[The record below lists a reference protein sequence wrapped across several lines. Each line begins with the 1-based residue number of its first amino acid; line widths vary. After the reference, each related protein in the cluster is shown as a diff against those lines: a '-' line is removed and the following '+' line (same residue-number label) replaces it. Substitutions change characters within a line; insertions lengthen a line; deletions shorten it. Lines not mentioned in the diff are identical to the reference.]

1 MVEDNKFKDTHE
13 YEHDKEHSYGTEH
26 NKKELT
32 RLFIG
37 TAFFVVAMIL
47 DFSFWIEFSLFFI
60 SYVLVG
66 GEVVLKALRNILRGQ
81 VFDENFLMTIATV
94 GAFAIGEFPEGVAV
108 MLFYQ
113 TGEFMKD
120 LAVNRS
126 RKSIFE
132 LMDIRPDYANLKVG
146 DNTRKVSPE
155 EVQIGDLIV
164 VKPGEKVSLDG

>member
-1 MVEDNKFKDTHE
+1 
-13 YEHDKEHSYGTEH
+13 
-26 NKKELT
+26 
-32 RLFIG
+32 
-37 TAFFVVAMIL
+37 
-47 DFSFWIEFSLFFI
+47 
-60 SYVLVG
+60 
-66 GEVVLKALRNILRGQ
+66 
-81 VFDENFLMTIATV
+81 MTIATV